1 MKIKLFTIK
10 KYETQFISK
19 MNSKKKRRKIQDIDA
34 IYSEKY

>member
-10 KYETQFISK
+10 NMKHNLYLKWT
-19 MNSKKKRRKIQDIDA
+19 KKKIQDIDA

>member
-19 MNSKKKRRKIQDIDA
+19 MNSKKRRKIQDIDA